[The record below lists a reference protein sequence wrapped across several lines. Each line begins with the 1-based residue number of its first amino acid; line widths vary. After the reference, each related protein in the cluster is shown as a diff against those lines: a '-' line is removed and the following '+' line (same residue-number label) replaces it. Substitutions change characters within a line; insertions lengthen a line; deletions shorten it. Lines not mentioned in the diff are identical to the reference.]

1 MNRAL
6 GSLGL
11 AMRSGRVVCG
21 EENCEKLIKSGGA
34 FLVLIDG
41 AISAGSK
48 KAVTDAC
55 AYRGVPY
62 RILPE
67 HALGAAIGR
76 QGRMTAAV
84 TDKAFAL
91 RLSELL
97 GPADEIQTDISID
110 RN

>member
-41 AISAGSK
+41 AISATVRS
-48 KAVTDAC
+48 
-55 AYRGVPY
+55 GV
-62 RILPE
+62 
-67 HALGAAIGR
+67 
-76 QGRMTAAV
+76 V
-84 TDKAFAL
+84 
-91 RLSELL
+91 
-97 GPADEIQTDISID
+97 
-110 RN
+110 